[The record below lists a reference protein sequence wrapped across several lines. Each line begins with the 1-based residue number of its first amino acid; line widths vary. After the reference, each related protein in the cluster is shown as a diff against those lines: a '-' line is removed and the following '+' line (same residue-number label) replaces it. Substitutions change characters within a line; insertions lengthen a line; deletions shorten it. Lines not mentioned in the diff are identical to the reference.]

1 MGTASTFTS
10 KGSMRPSSSQSEGL
24 FTDLFA
30 RGAVAACVDDAAWLQ
45 AMLDFE
51 AALAHG
57 LAAAGLIPPQAADSI
72 ASKCDA
78 SLYDVAEI
86 GRDAGEKGTPVP
98 GLVRALVW
106 QVPDDAARHVHR
118 GATSQ
123 DVLDTAAMLV
133 ARRALAPLLDD
144 LAAAADACAGLAE
157 RYRATPAVGRT
168 LLQQALPLTFGLKAA
183 GWLVGLDEARAELA
197 GVRERVPALQLG
209 GAVGTLAS
217 LGEHG
222 LEVAAEAARQL
233 ELAEPTV
240 PWHTVRLRPALL
252 AGALGA
258 AAGVIGKVARDV
270 TLLAQTEVGEASEG
284 GGDGRGGSSTMPHKR
299 NPVAAVAAE
308 ACAQRVP
315 GLVATMLG
323 TMAQEHERAAG
334 AWQAEW
340 ETLSELLRLAGSAA
354 AWLRESLESLE
365 PDPERMRANL
375 DLTDGLVMAESVA
388 TALTGSIGRPAANE
402 LLEQASRTAASDGR
416 SLRDVLLEAPEVAD
430 GLGAEGLD
438 RALAPE
444 AYLGVANALIDRA
457 LAAHRG

>member
-1 MGTASTFTS
+1 MGIASTFTS
-10 KGSMRPSSSQSEGL
+10 RGRMKPSSSQSEGL

-30 RGAVAACVDDAAWLQ
+30 RGGVAACVDDRAWLQ

-51 AALAHG
+51 STLAYG
-57 LAAAGLIPPQAADSI
+57 LASAGLAPGSAAEAI
-72 ASKCDA
+72 AGKCDA
-78 SLYDVAEI
+78 NMYDVAEI
-86 GRDAGEKGTPVP
+86 GRGAGDKGTPVP
-98 GLVRALVW
+98 GLVRALGAEL
-106 QVPDDAARHVHR
+106 PDDAAAHVHR

-133 ARRALAPLLDD
+133 GRRALGPLLDD
-144 LAAAADACAGLAE
+144 LVACADACAALAE
-157 RYRATPAVGRT
+157 RHRSTPAVRRT

-270 TLLAQTEVGEASEG
+270 TLLAQTEVGEASEA

-323 TMAQEHERAAG
+323 AMAQ
-334 AWQAEW
+334 
-340 ETLSELLRLAGSAA
+340 
-354 AWLRESLESLE
+354 
-365 PDPERMRANL
+365 
-375 DLTDGLVMAESVA
+375 
-388 TALTGSIGRPAANE
+388 
-402 LLEQASRTAASDGR
+402 
-416 SLRDVLLEAPEVAD
+416 
-430 GLGAEGLD
+430 
-438 RALAPE
+438 
-444 AYLGVANALIDRA
+444 
-457 LAAHRG
+457 